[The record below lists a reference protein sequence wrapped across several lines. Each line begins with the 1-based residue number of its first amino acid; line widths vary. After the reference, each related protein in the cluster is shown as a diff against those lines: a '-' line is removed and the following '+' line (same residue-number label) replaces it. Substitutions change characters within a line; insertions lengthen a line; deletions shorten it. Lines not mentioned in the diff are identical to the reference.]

1 VTEDSGGL
9 VPHYRLAISR
19 HDGHSLEC
27 VVTGTEVTRDP
38 GWTTQSYGM
47 TEGAGMVESSLVRA
61 GERRAD
67 AVSGADL
74 ALGFRR
80 LLRLSSVATA
90 GVPPCPYI
98 LQCPCNLLHESWRR
112 QEAHG
117 NRLSR
122 LPLTGRTC
130 DVRFDFLKILILAI
144 PRRLLT
150 SVPTSALEQAAAS
163 TAKT

>member
-90 GVPPCPYI
+90 EC
-98 LQCPCNLLHESWRR
+98 LHV
-112 QEAHG
+112 H
-117 NRLSR
+117 
-122 LPLTGRTC
+122 
-130 DVRFDFLKILILAI
+130 
-144 PRRLLT
+144 T
-150 SVPTSALEQAAAS
+150 SSSALATCAMNLVAAKKPTGIACLGCL
-163 TAKT
+163 